1 MRGVWKVKDPMGVW
15 TETCNGTRATCVATN
30 LTPGSQ
36 YWFRVQVLGAA
47 GWSDWRDPVVKRA
60 V

>member
-1 MRGVWKVKDPMGVW
+1 MGVW